1 LGGLE
6 GGKFLLVRKSGRR
19 EGRKIIKSTLQF
31 HKFNFRL
38 LSFFCLRGLPDFR
51 ANNKN
56 SIFGYPQSRLSA
68 FRLSDFPTSRLS
80 DLNYMKDLAYLNK
93 YLYKYRWHLVPGIL
107 FIIISNFFNLL
118 PAKLVDI
125 ALNLVNENIGVYQLF
140 NGFNRQSM
148 IYDIFGSSLLLM
160 GILVLVMSLLRGLFL
175 FFMRQTIILMSRHI
189 EYDLKNEIY
198 NHYQRLSLAFY
209 RRHNTG
215 DLMNR
220 VTEDVSR
227 VRMYLGP
234 GIMYTINT
242 VVLFIMA
249 VVIMLTVNVK
259 LAFFSVLPLPILAG
273 IIYYIHNIINFR
285 SEKIQQRLSILSSFV
300 QENFSG
306 IRIIKSYV
314 REAFIRKRFAEESE
328 QYKYHSMAMVKVQAL
343 FYPMMLLLIGVS
355 NVIIIFVGGTE
366 VMKGN
371 ITAGNIA
378 EFIVYLNLLTF
389 PVMSLG
395 WVTSL
400 IQRAAASQKRINEFL
415 HEEPEIQSPN
425 VPKVTIEGRVVF
437 DNVSFVY
444 PDTGIQALTN
454 VSFEVD
460 PGEMVAIIGRT
471 GSGKST
477 IANLLMRMYDSTGGE
492 VRIDEQPIKQLN
504 LEGYRSQVGFV
515 PQDVFLFSDTIAN
528 NIAFSMD
535 TMDMPAVEKAAKDAA
550 VYSNIIELEKGFE
563 TLIGERGITLS
574 GGQKQRVSIARAI
587 VKRPQIMV
595 FDDCLSAVDTRTEEE
610 ILRNLGSVMQGKTS
624 VIIAHRISTIKNADK
639 ILVMDAGQII
649 EHGTHDDLMEKRG
662 AYFDLYEKQL
672 LEEAEENV

>member
-1 LGGLE
+1 
-6 GGKFLLVRKSGRR
+6 
-19 EGRKIIKSTLQF
+19 
-31 HKFNFRL
+31 
-38 LSFFCLRGLPDFR
+38 
-51 ANNKN
+51 
-56 SIFGYPQSRLSA
+56 
-68 FRLSDFPTSRLS
+68 
-80 DLNYMKDLAYLNK
+80 MKDLAYLNK
-93 YLYKYRWHLVPGIL
+93 FLYKYRWRLIPGIM
-107 FIIISNFFNLL
+107 FVVISNFFNLL
-118 PAKLVDI
+118 PAKIIDLAI
-125 ALNLVNENIGVYQLF
+125 NLTTDNIGTYQLF
-140 NGFNRQSM
+140 SGFQRQGM
-148 IYDIFGSSLLLM
+148 IYQVFGSSLLLF
-160 GILVLVMSLLRGLFL
+160 GVLVLVMSLIRGLFL

-198 NHYQRLSLAFY
+198 NHYQKLSLAFY
-209 RRHNTG
+209 RRHSTG

-242 VVLFIMA
+242 VVLFVMA
-249 VVIMLTVNVK
+249 VVVMLTVNIR
-259 LAFFSVLPLPILAG
+259 LAIFSILPLPILAC
-273 IIYYIHNIINFR
+273 IIYYINNIINFR
-285 SEKIQQRLSILSSFV
+285 SEKIQERLSILSTFV

-314 REAFIRKRFAEESE
+314 REKFVRERFAEESE
-328 QYKYHSMAMVKVQAL
+328 QYKFHSMAMVKVQAL
-343 FYPMMLLLIGVS
+343 FYPMMLLLVGIS
-355 NVIIIFVGGTE
+355 NVIIIFVGGLE

-378 EFIVYLNLLTF
+378 EFIVYLNLLMF

-415 HEEPEIQSPN
+415 HEEPEIKSPN
-425 VPKVTIEGRVVF
+425 VPALPVAGKITF
-437 DNVSFVY
+437 DNVSFIY
-444 PDTGIQALTN
+444 PDTGIHALTN
-454 VSFEVD
+454 VSFEIS

-477 IANLLMRMYDSTGGE
+477 IANLLMRMYDCTHGE
-492 VRIDEQPIKQLN
+492 IRIDNRPIKQLN
-504 LEGYRSQVGFV
+504 LDGLRAQMGFV

-535 TMDMPAVEKAAKDAA
+535 TMDMPRVEQAAKYAA

-587 VKRPQIMV
+587 VKEPQIIV
-595 FDDCLSAVDTRTEEE
+595 FDDCLSAVDTKTEEE
-610 ILRNLGSVMQGKTS
+610 ILSNLGTVMQGKTS
-624 VIIAHRISTIKNADK
+624 IIIAHRISTIKNADK
-639 ILVMDAGQII
+639 ILVLDEGRII
-649 EHGTHDDLMEKRG
+649 EQGHHDELMEKRG
-662 AYFDLYEKQL
+662 TYFELYEKQL
-672 LEEAEENV
+672 LEEAEENA